1 MKGRAYSVE
10 QVNKYI
16 RGLLINEPFLQDIR
30 VKGEISN
37 LKYHSSGHIYFDIK
51 DSSGKLSAAMFR
63 NYQKGLTIRMHEGDG
78 IIATGDID
86 LYPKNGS
93 YQLIVRRVE
102 PAGEGDL
109 YARFERLKE
118 ELSEMGM
125 FDASYKKPLPS
136 FVFHVGIVT
145 APTGAAIQDMIRII
159 KRRNKC
165 VRITLYPATVQGEGA
180 AGSVAA
186 GIEALNEIRPDVIIA
201 GRGGGS
207 IEDLWAFNEE
217 EVARAIF
224 SSEVPI
230 ISAVGHETD
239 TTIAD
244 FVADI
249 RAATPSEA
257 AELAVPQY
265 DALMERLLSFSE
277 EFYDRIERM
286 LFDASQRLDNQEE
299 KLLLLHPEEKL
310 AALLARH
317 KTIKEELN
325 RRMDDVLL
333 ARRHRLSLLAQRLD
347 DISPIKRL
355 SGGFAWL
362 SDKNGRPVLSV
373 KDVAPKDEINARLSD
388 GRLSLKVTTAEGD
401 IWKI

>member
-102 PAGEGDL
+102 PIGEGDL

-265 DALMERLLSFSE
+265 DALMERLLFFSE